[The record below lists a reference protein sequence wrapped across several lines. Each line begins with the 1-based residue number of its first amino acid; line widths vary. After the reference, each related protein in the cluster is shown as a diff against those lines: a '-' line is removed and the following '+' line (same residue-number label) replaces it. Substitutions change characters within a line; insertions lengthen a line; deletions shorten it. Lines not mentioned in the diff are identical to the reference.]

1 MTRRHRDRGLSPE
14 SVHDDSPALPMASS
28 GIKGPEILWR
38 KQRTEDSPAKDLQIH
53 FLLPSQFI
61 VHLVLPLHTNGS
73 FSCSDDEARS
83 VGSG

>member
-38 KQRTEDSPAKDLQIH
+38 KQRTGDSPAKDLQIH

-61 VHLVLPLHTNGS
+61 AHLVLPLHTNGS